1 MSQATGT
8 CKLVHLLLVILNT
21 ELVVQMFFIICD
33 TRMIDLPF
41 VFYRLYW
48 LDLTIIKS
56 SLPNGLDMKSHIDTG
71 GAYKAF
77 VYKVAI
83 S

>member
-1 MSQATGT
+1 
-8 CKLVHLLLVILNT
+8 
-21 ELVVQMFFIICD
+21 MFFIICY

-71 GAYKAF
+71 GAFKAF

-83 S
+83 F